1 MKSPQ
6 HKLISL
12 IESLEDHATPETY
25 AAYSGLKSDNSKP
38 MGAEARLTG
47 QALDKGGG
55 AQTPDAHM
63 TVGDTSSTHEVKTN
77 TPTTDTMGQ
86 KKVNV
91 SSDGEFSLGGKDT
104 PMTSLAKSMDIMG
117 HIKRALPSGHSF
129 KDEGQIEHRSRG
141 PLRANR
147 SASAIAA
154 AAGNSEYKS
163 GKQQL
168 TIPLTPDQFREHAKN
183 MSAHE
188 DYLHIEGVAAG
199 IPYHHEHPHAGDADV
214 SKHFAHTALSNMS
227 DEQITKLAPHAVV
240 RAKYGTAKTGYSGE
254 MSVRFGNMDGLHDL
268 GSPHKTVASFRHGV
282 INAAGTH
289 DDTGKSKARIF
300 SGHYHNPDGSYHK
313 AGIEAKHAAIAKLNF
328 HGRSHETD
336 TLFSTDDHMT
346 DFMDNHYD
354 PKKVEKHTN
363 SIKSAFDSAQ
373 QKKLSEACSSWVDKN
388 WTSLTEG
395 LVDRGLN
402 LIARDTNR
410 RVGNIRSHEDAYE
423 SDKQDHEI
431 NNPDTPY
438 KSYEEWLKS
447 TGTSDDESSSYT
459 NPSAASTG
467 TQPDTAV
474 DPGTEEKSSTEDSST
489 EDIFAKAAQVAD
501 QALTAGRKMHDPVN
515 VVGNAPATEQKTD
528 SPEAAQA
535 NGMIKKTHES
545 LESIVSD
552 FFKEENF
559 ELGLSGMLGKDKPLL
574 RTRADKKKEEAKLA
588 MMLPIMQK
596 MRNESRSTIEKYINN
611 NEPPE

>member
-25 AAYSGLKSDNSKP
+25 ATYRGLKSDLSKAV
-38 MGAEARLTG
+38 GAESRLTG
-47 QALDKGGG
+47 QALDKGSG
-55 AQTPDAHM
+55 AQTPDAYM
-63 TVGDTSSTHEVKTN
+63 KIGDTSSTHEVKL
-77 TPTTDTMGQ
+77 PSSVTDTMGQ
-86 KKVNV
+86 KKVNI
-91 SSDGEFSLGGKDT
+91 SSEGEFSLGGKDT
-104 PMTSLAKSMDIMG
+104 PMTSLAKSMDIIG

-129 KDEGQIEHRSRG
+129 KDEGQIAHQRHG

-147 SASAIAA
+147 GAAAIAA
-154 AAGNSEYKS
+154 AGQNTD
-163 GKQQL
+163 GKNQL
-168 TIPLTPDQFREHAKN
+168 TVPLTPDQFREHAKN

-227 DEQITKLAPHAVV
+227 DEQITKLAPHAIV
-240 RAKYGTAKTGYSGE
+240 RAKYGSQTAGYSGE
-254 MSVRFGNMDGLHDL
+254 MSVRFGNMDALHDL

-313 AGIEAKHAAIAKLNF
+313 AGIEAKHAAIAKLHF

-354 PKKVEKHTN
+354 PKKVQKHIN

-395 LVDRGLN
+395 VVQYGLKA
-402 LIARDTNR
+402 IARDTNR
-410 RVGNIRSHEDAYE
+410 RAGNIRSHEDAYE

-474 DPGTEEKSSTEDSST
+474 DPGTEEKSSIEDV
-489 EDIFAKAAQVAD
+489 FAKAKQVAD
-501 QALTAGRKMHDPVN
+501 QALTDQPNNNAGQEMDSPVK
-515 VVGNAPATEQKTD
+515 VVGNAPPTEQKTD